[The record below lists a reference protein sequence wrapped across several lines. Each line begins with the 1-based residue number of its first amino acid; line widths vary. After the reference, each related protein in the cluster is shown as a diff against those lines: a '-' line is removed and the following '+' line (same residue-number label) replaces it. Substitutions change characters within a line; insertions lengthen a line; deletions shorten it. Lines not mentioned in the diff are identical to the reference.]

1 VINLKHNQSKT
12 ISLFRNNNRWIK
24 TIKYDT
30 ETRFCP
36 DTYQTFYET
45 VDFLPELYDYRWD
58 GNNLTLELEHIEGTQ
73 LPFVM
78 LSPENVRVLDKAMRF
93 LAHNVVPSFLDF
105 SKDNEQIYF
114 HFDIKFADMIMREN
128 KLVLIDIDSIAWMDR
143 KYFNDVETLFYV
155 E

>member
-1 VINLKHNQSKT
+1 VINLKHNQCET
-12 ISLFRNNNRWIK
+12 IYLERNNDKWIK
-24 TIKYDT
+24 TIKYDN

-36 DTYQTFYET
+36 DTYQSFYNT
-45 VDFLPELYDYRWD
+45 VDFLPKLYDYQWFD
-58 GNNLTLELEHIEGTQ
+58 DYLTIEFEHIEGTQ

-78 LSPENVRVLDKAMRF
+78 LPPENVRVMDKAMRF

-105 SKDNEQIYF
+105 SKNNEQIYF
-114 HFDIKFADMIMREN
+114 HFDIKFANMIMRES
-128 KLVLIDIDSIAWMDR
+128 KLMLIDIDSITWMDR